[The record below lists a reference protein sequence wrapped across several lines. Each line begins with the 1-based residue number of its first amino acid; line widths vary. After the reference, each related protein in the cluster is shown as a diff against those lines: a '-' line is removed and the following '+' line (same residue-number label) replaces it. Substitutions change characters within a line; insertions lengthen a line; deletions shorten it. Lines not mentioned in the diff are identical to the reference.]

1 MRLVKENTLL
11 KTFYHFLVYYPAPSN
26 ITYAWNFGILA
37 GVCLFIQILTGVTLA
52 MHYAPNVAIAFASVE
67 HIMRDVNYG
76 WLLRYTHANGA
87 SMFFI
92 IVYLHIFRGLYYG
105 SYLFPREHLWFSG
118 VTIYILMMATGFLG
132 YVLPWGQMSFWGAT
146 VITNLFSAIPI
157 IGPAIVFWLWGG
169 FSVDNPTLNKLF
181 SIHYLLPFLILG
193 MVILHIVFL
202 HENGSNNPLGVR
214 ATVDFLPFSPYS
226 VYKDLYSILLFMIFF
241 GFFVFFFPN
250 YLGHPDNYIPA
261 NSMVTPPHIV
271 PEWYYLPF
279 YAILRSIPNKLGGV
293 VAMFAAILIMLA
305 LPFVA
310 KASSRSAQFRPVYKI
325 LFWVFFLNSLILG
338 WIGGNPVKYPY
349 YEIGQLST
357 LFYFAYFLILLPL
370 CCKLEEFF
378 WEDLK

>member
-52 MHYAPNVAIAFASVE
+52 MHYAPNISIAFASVE

-105 SYLFPREHLWFSG
+105 SYLYPREHLWFSG

-146 VITNLFSAIPI
+146 VITNLFSAIPV

-202 HENGSNNPLGVR
+202 HEKGSNNPLGVR
-214 ATVDFLPFSPYS
+214 ATVDYLPFSPYS
-226 VYKDLYSILLFMIFF
+226 VYKDLYSILLFIVFF
-241 GFFVFFFPN
+241 CFFIFFFPN
-250 YLGHPDNYIPA
+250 YLGHPDNYIAA

-305 LPFVA
+305 LPFVGEA
-310 KASSRSAQFRPVYKI
+310 PSRSAQFRPLYKI
-325 LFWVFFLNSLILG
+325 LFWIFFLNSLILG

-357 LFYFAYFLILLPL
+357 LFYFGYFLVLLPI

-378 WEDLK
+378 WKNSN